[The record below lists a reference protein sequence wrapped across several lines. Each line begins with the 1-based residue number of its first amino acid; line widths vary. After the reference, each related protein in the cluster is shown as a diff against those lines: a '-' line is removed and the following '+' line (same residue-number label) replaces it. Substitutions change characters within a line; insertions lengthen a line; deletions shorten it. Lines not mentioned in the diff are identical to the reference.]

1 MTLAKSPTS
10 KTILVLGASYAG
22 LSTTHY
28 LLRHILPSLSSADP
42 HDVVLIGSSSQ
53 VMCRPACPR
62 ALISNEF
69 FDQTK
74 LFVDVA
80 KQLEQYPADS
90 YKFVNGTA
98 IKVDHQA
105 RTATVRMRDGTE
117 SIITFHALIIAT
129 GASTPSPLLGLNV
142 NEDALDEAWSSFRK
156 ALPTAKSIVIAGGG
170 PAGVEVAGELGEYLN
185 GRPGWFSSTASSHNV
200 KITLITAGERIL
212 PALRPAIAATAA
224 SHLRDL
230 GVAILPNTKVSA
242 VTPPDAGASIS
253 PPTSPATLTLSH
265 GETIEADLYIPA
277 TGTKPNTS
285 FVPST
290 LLAPDG
296 RVTTNPQTLRVDT
309 AGPLIYSIGD
319 CSTAFRPAI
328 HNIIA
333 AVPILCNNIHHDLL
347 TSSTPSPFQSTN
359 LSSKAF
365 PAEKHFLE
373 DTRETQLVPIG
384 TKKGVGAA
392 MGWRLPGWLVW
403 VIKGRDYWVWTTGKL
418 WSGRQW

>member
-1 MTLAKSPTS
+1 MALSKSPSS
-10 KTILVLGASYAG
+10 KTLLVLGASYAG

-28 LLRHILPSLSSADP
+28 LLRHILPSLSSAEP
-42 HDVVLIGSSSQ
+42 YDVVLVASSSQ

-62 ALISNEF
+62 ALISDEF
-69 FDQTK
+69 FDQAK
-74 LFVDVA
+74 LFVDIA
-80 KQLEQYPADS
+80 NQLEQYPAGS
-90 YKFVNGTA
+90 YKFVKGTA
-98 IKVDHQA
+98 VQVDHQA
-105 RTATVRMRDGTE
+105 RTTTVRMRDGTE
-117 SIITFHALIIAT
+117 TIIPFHALIIAT

-142 NEDALDEAWSSFRK
+142 NENALRESWSNFRK
-156 ALPTAKSIVIAGGG
+156 AIPTAKSIVIAGGG

-185 GRPGWFSSTASSHNV
+185 GRPGWFSSALSSPKVN
-200 KITLITAGERIL
+200 ITLITTGDRIL

-224 SHLRDL
+224 SYLRFL
-230 GVAILPNTKVSA
+230 GVTILLNTKVST
-242 VTPPDAGASIS
+242 VTPSDAGLSIS
-253 PPTSPATLTLSH
+253 SLTSPATLTLSTS
-265 GETIEADLYIPA
+265 ETIDAHLYIPT

-285 FVPST
+285 FLPPS
-290 LLAPDG
+290 LLAHDS
-296 RVTTNPQTLRVDT
+296 RITTNPQTLRVDT

-333 AVPILCNNIHHDLL
+333 AVPVLCNNIHHDLL
-347 TSSTPSPFQSTN
+347 TSSSPSAN
-359 LSSKAF
+359 LTSKQI
-365 PAEKHFLE
+365 PAEKHFHE
-373 DTRETQLVPIG
+373 DTRETQLVPLG